1 MAPFN
6 LIWKRLGTY
15 HSLLDRTMFGL
26 SLLGVLTV
34 THLSIQKGRDFDR
47 GCFGFSGLDAGQ
59 MAFDCSA
66 VVSSGA
72 GAFLGISNI
81 AWGLGFY
88 LGVALLTFAIF
99 RMGSAWRPWIHG
111 ARLAGLTGGLLY
123 SGYLVYVQVGI
134 IGALCVLCLVSAG
147 LVVLLFGTQVAV
159 LVLDDQRTEP
169 NMTSRFFKRDLTV
182 YVYLAAFAVV
192 LVGADLTYFNAL
204 APAND
209 ERAAAH
215 QEQYTGAACQLDSD
229 KEPVEKNGAP
239 LVGFQDITK
248 GPSDAPVTVIEYFDP
263 NCPHCKTFHETM
275 KKLVSEYEG
284 QVRFVYK
291 PFPLRA
297 ASLPEIQALY
307 VAHQE
312 GKFSEMLEAQYARQ
326 SRSGITKSD
335 LRSIA
340 SEIGLNPDV
349 LMSRLEQ
356 NKYRDQVVAQRK
368 KAIEVGVN
376 STPTVLVNGHFLGS
390 RSLECLKV
398 FIDRAKN
405 GKLGDAASSR

>member
-1 MAPFN
+1 
-6 LIWKRLGTY
+6 
-15 HSLLDRTMFGL
+15 
-26 SLLGVLTV
+26 
-34 THLSIQKGRDFDR
+34 
-47 GCFGFSGLDAGQ
+47 
-59 MAFDCSA
+59 
-66 VVSSGA
+66 
-72 GAFLGISNI
+72 
-81 AWGLGFY
+81 
-88 LGVALLTFAIF
+88 
-99 RMGSAWRPWIHG
+99 MGSAWRPWIHG
-111 ARLAGLTGGLLY
+111 ARLAGLTGGFLY